1 MKEAQ
6 QWLNEKYPLNQ
17 RRQIEEINN
26 SYGEELTGKLIIED
40 FPNLRKIHLAKNKS
54 INQLIIRSCPQIK
67 KVDVSKNQITKLVI
81 NELTNLECLN
91 CSDNQL
97 TELNV
102 NQNIKIKELFFSG
115 NFRLREESVKGLE
128 KLTQLISFKC
138 DENLQFIQILQDQL
152 QRTQQRVNNS
162 SQTEF
167 IQLQQLNQELT
178 VQIQELQEKLASFEI
193 LSLEEKLRI
202 QSNYMERLKTNARS
216 RLEILDDL
224 LEAQKVIVQGDNW
237 FAQRLLDR
245 SKQDLSNNN
254 RLTEQEINKLLRA
267 RIKLTR
273 LEMQQAQEQQA
284 LIVVASE

>member
-97 TELNV
+97 AELNV
-102 NQNIKIKELFFSG
+102 NQNAKIKELLFSE
-115 NFRLREESVKGLE
+115 NFRLRKERVKGLE

-152 QRTQQRVNNS
+152 QLAQQRVNNS

-178 VQIQELQEKLASFEI
+178 VQIQELQEKIAGFEI

-202 QSNYMERLKTNARS
+202 QSNYVERLKTNARS
-216 RLEILDDL
+216 RLDADLYDILDDL
-224 LEAQKVIVQGDNW
+224 LEAQKVIV
-237 FAQRLLDR
+237 
-245 SKQDLSNNN
+245 
-254 RLTEQEINKLLRA
+254 
-267 RIKLTR
+267 
-273 LEMQQAQEQQA
+273 
-284 LIVVASE
+284 